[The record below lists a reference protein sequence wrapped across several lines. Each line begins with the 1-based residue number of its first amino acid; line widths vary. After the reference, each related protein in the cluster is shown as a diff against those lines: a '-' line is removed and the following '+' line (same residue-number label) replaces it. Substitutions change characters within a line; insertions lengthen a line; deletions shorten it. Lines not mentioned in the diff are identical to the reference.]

1 MKIIVKIGMIC
12 LFGAACTVQAIDIF
26 GKTSKEIE
34 SNFIRPLS
42 DIKNTMS
49 NTEKILKGTVSP
61 TDRLRVAG
69 GFMKELSMAVEKL
82 VAFTDFINNKFINS
96 VLSKNVHNKVKDV
109 VVESQAVLGLLQNIA
124 DEMREYRTQD
134 TQQKEPVL
142 RPSSL
147 PKVPVSDTQRT
158 E

>member
-69 GFMKELSMAVEKL
+69 GFMKELSMAVE
-82 VAFTDFINNKFINS
+82 S
-96 VLSKNVHNKVKDV
+96 
-109 VVESQAVLGLLQNIA
+109 
-124 DEMREYRTQD
+124 R
-134 TQQKEPVL
+134 
-142 RPSSL
+142 
-147 PKVPVSDTQRT
+147 
-158 E
+158 